1 MIQWTCLPKHSYSLT
16 SLICLFLA
24 IIFNESNAF
33 DIREAEGTGGFGV
46 DWGAETNK
54 TIRGVVYV
62 NFYNLNKINPF
73 EFETDFGTLG
83 FIRHEDKL
91 RVSWANLL
99 SASFGGGLNLI
110 SSDYRCFG
118 LNPLGTVILLP
129 QILGN
134 FKIHLPIIKDH
145 IHLYI
150 GEATDYYLYPAES
163 TVYTESKAGIK
174 LAFFRFAAE
183 CFISK
188 PWLKG
193 YQDSDKLYIG
203 FHVGTYINRK
213 TIEKDKKKQG
223 IFR

>member
-1 MIQWTCLPKHSYSLT
+1 MKSEKVRTAEAGKQVKIRASVKKISSYTSPLPKKAISYQS
-16 SLICLFLA
+16 
-24 IIFNESNAF
+24 
-33 DIREAEGTGGFGV
+33 
-46 DWGAETNK
+46 
-54 TIRGVVYV
+54 
-62 NFYNLNKINPF
+62 
-73 EFETDFGTLG
+73 
-83 FIRHEDKL
+83 
-91 RVSWANLL
+91 NLL

-110 SSDYRCFG
+110 SSDYSCFG
-118 LNPLGTVILLP
+118 LNPLGVVIMLP

-193 YQDSDKLYIG
+193 YQDSDKPYNG
-203 FHVGTYINRK
+203 FHVGTYVNRK
-213 TIEKDKKKQG
+213 TIEKGKKEHPEEN
-223 IFR
+223 IR